1 MASDE
6 GTKFV
11 YVGVPGFVADGDPLD
26 DAISDAIVECL
37 EVDPA
42 DVQVIEAQ
50 NKFYVFIKSLPF
62 TFATANETVSRAAA
76 LSHAYDQGV
85 ARLAKLVRR
94 ADKVQ
99 TDLHALRK
107 DVATLGREREELQA
121 QLEQAQAERQQQFEL
136 ARAVE
141 SDLQTLINTLS
152 SK

>member
-1 MASDE
+1 MASGE
-6 GTKFV
+6 GPQLV
-11 YVGVPGFVADGDPLD
+11 YVGVPGFVADGDPLE

-37 EVDPA
+37 EVDPT
-42 DVQVIEAQ
+42 DVEVIESQ
-50 NKFYVFIKSLPF
+50 DKFYVFIKSLPF

-76 LSHAYDQGV
+76 LSQTYDQGV
-85 ARLAKLVRR
+85 ARLTKLVRR

-99 TDLHALRK
+99 TDLHALKK
-107 DVATLGREREELQA
+107 DVAALARERDELQE
-121 QLEQAQAERQQQFEL
+121 QLEQAQTERQQQIDL